1 MTPQH
6 KRIAFIGLG
15 AMGYPMAGHLAQA
28 GHRVTVYNRTRERAL
43 AWLGEFQ
50 GTVAETPAAAAA
62 EQDAVMLCVG
72 NDDDVRA
79 VSHADTG
86 VLKTLPA
93 GALLIDHTTTSEALA
108 KSLAQI
114 ARKRGVRF
122 LDAPIS
128 GGQIGA
134 EKGALTVMVGADA
147 ADYADAVPLI
157 ACYAK
162 CVRHMGANG
171 TGQLTKM
178 VNQICIAGLV
188 QGLAEGIHFAEQA
201 GLDASKVIEVIA
213 QGAAQSWQ
221 MDNRAH
227 TMIAGEFD
235 FGFAVDWMRKDLG
248 IVLEAARAAGVNLP
262 VTELV
267 DGYYADVQAMGGNR
281 WDTSSLVQRLRARA
295 NKT

>member
-1 MTPQH
+1 
-6 KRIAFIGLG
+6 
-15 AMGYPMAGHLAQA
+15 
-28 GHRVTVYNRTRERAL
+28 
-43 AWLGEFQ
+43 
-50 GTVAETPAAAAA
+50 
-62 EQDAVMLCVG
+62 MLCVG
-72 NDDDVRA
+72 NDDDVLA
-79 VSHADTG
+79 VSNSDTG

-108 KSLAQI
+108 KSLTQTAH
-114 ARKRGVRF
+114 KRGVRF
-122 LDAPIS
+122 LDAPVS

-134 EKGALTVMVGADA
+134 EKGALTVMVGAKG

-157 ACYAK
+157 ECYAK
-162 CVRHMGANG
+162 CVRHMGPNG

-188 QGLAEGIHFAEQA
+188 QGLAEGIHFAERA

-248 IVLEAARAAGVNLP
+248 IVLEAARAADIDVP

-267 DGYYADVQAMGGNR
+267 DGFYADVQTMGGNR
-281 WDTSSLVQRLRARA
+281 WDTSSLIQRLRARET
-295 NKT
+295 KR

>member
-1 MTPQH
+1 MTLQH

-28 GHRVTVYNRTRERAL
+28 GHTVTVFNRTRERAL
-43 AWLGEFQ
+43 AWQSEFR
-50 GTVAETPAAAAA
+50 GTAAETPAAAAA

-72 NDDDVRA
+72 NDDDVLA
-79 VSHADTG
+79 VSNADTG

-108 KSLAQI
+108 KSLTQA
-114 ARKRGVRF
+114 AHKRGVRF
-122 LDAPIS
+122 LDAPVS

-134 EKGALTVMVGADA
+134 EKGALTVMVGAKE

-157 ACYAK
+157 ECYAK
-162 CVRHMGANG
+162 CVRHMGPNG

-188 QGLAEGIHFAEQA
+188 QGLAEGIHFAERA

-248 IVLEAARAAGVNLP
+248 IVLEAARAADIDVP

-267 DGYYADVQAMGGNR
+267 DGFYADVQTMGGNR
-281 WDTSSLVQRLRARA
+281 WDTSSLIQRLRARET
-295 NKT
+295 KR

>member
-15 AMGYPMAGHLAQA
+15 AMGYPMAGHLARA

-108 KSLAQI
+108 KSLAQT

-162 CVRHMGANG
+162 CVRLMGANG